1 MKRNMV
7 YRLAAAALAGA
18 LALGLTA
25 CGEEKTVSSSAA
37 SAPVSSAAEATPHAG
52 AHPRTHAG
60 AYAHPG
66 PHGHAHTGAG
76 EQPAGGG
83 L

>member
-25 CGEEKTVSSSAA
+25 CGEEADRELLGGVRAGVQRGGGH
-37 SAPVSSAAEATPHAG
+37 PYAG

-66 PHGHAHTGAG
+66 PYGHAHTGAG

>member
-25 CGEEKTVSSSAA
+25 CGGVRAGVQRGGGHPYT
-37 SAPVSSAAEATPHAG
+37 G

-66 PHGHAHTGAG
+66 PHGHAYTGAG